1 MARQLR
7 PKRKKLTLQLLSV
20 LLVVIVLSA
29 GVTWSISPVDPVNWQ
44 SPAAMPFDGPLA
56 PNGRLEVADHL
67 AVPAGPEDI
76 AVTEDGTVI
85 AGVAD
90 GRLMRISPGEPPEAW
105 ARVDG
110 RPLGMAWHPDGR
122 LYVCVTGVG
131 LVAVAPDGTTEVVLS
146 EFRDRPLPV
155 LDDVD
160 IAADGTIYV
169 TEATNR
175 FEFEDWKLDLIE
187 NRGAGR
193 LLRIEPDGTVNV
205 LLHDLHFANGVA
217 VATDESYLL
226 VVETAR
232 YRVRRLLLDGAPSSG
247 VIIDG
252 LPGFPD
258 GISNAGDDTFWLTV
272 AAPRHPLIDAL
283 SRYGAAR
290 RILAAAPQEMLPKPG
305 RIGLVMRVNDAGM
318 ILESLHDR
326 RSDGFS
332 MITNAEQVGNK
343 LYLGTLDGSAI
354 GVVHLETEPP
364 AESSGESDTVMGTET
379 GTGGN

>member
-7 PKRKKLTLQLLSV
+7 PKRKKLTLHLLSV

-44 SPAAMPFDGPLA
+44 SPAAMPLDGPLT
-56 PNGRLEVADHL
+56 PNGRLEVADRL
-67 AVPAGPEDI
+67 TVPAGPEDV
-76 AVTEDGTVI
+76 AVTADGAVI
-85 AGVAD
+85 AGVED
-90 GRLMRISPGEPPEAW
+90 GRLMRTPLGEPPAEW
-105 ARVDG
+105 AQVGG

-122 LYVCVTGVG
+122 LFVCVAGVG
-131 LVAVAPDGTTEVVLS
+131 LVTVTPEGETEVVLA
-146 EFRDRPLPV
+146 EFQDRPLRV

-160 IAADGTIYV
+160 IAADGTVYV

-175 FEFEDWKLDLIE
+175 FEFDDWKLDLIE
-187 NRGAGR
+187 NRGSGR
-193 LLRIEPDGTVNV
+193 LLRMEPDGTVTA

-217 VATDESYLL
+217 VATDESYVL

-258 GISNAGDDTFWLTV
+258 GISNAGDDTFWLTI
-272 AAPRHPLIDAL
+272 AAPRHPLVDAL

-290 RILAAAPQEMLPKPG
+290 RMLAAAPQEMLPEAG

-318 ILESLHDR
+318 VLESLHDR
-326 RSDGFS
+326 RPDGLS

-343 LYLGTLDGSAI
+343 LYLGSLEGSAI
-354 GVVHLETEPP
+354 GVVHLAPDPP
-364 AESSGESDTVMGTET
+364 ADGSGEGSGDSE
-379 GTGGN
+379 